1 MVDWTGFLTELA
13 RGGFHGPVSL
23 HLEYD
28 IPGSARVK
36 RENTLAAAARDL
48 AFLKAGLA
56 RAYAGAGAAP
66 RG

>member
-1 MVDWTGFLTELA
+1 MVDWTAYFTALA

-28 IPGSARVK
+28 IEGATPAAR

-48 AFLKAGLA
+48 AFLKKHLA
-56 RAYAGAGAAP
+56 AAYGGAGAP
-66 RG
+66 G